1 MRSGKSTKD
10 GYGRTVGIIFS
21 FLLHLVVAVAVLRAP
36 PPKPAPEPIISV
48 TIEPASFL
56 QPKTSKQAAN
66 QIVSPSQAKAAPP
79 PEETRLL
86 SERDSATEKEQIRR
100 GDEGGFP
107 GQRKPAAQSQ
117 ASKQSGGKK
126 TSEPSHDEAQKK
138 AAQKEAKSPQEK
150 KPPEKPQEA
159 PQKPVHE
166 TVAKNRPEK
175 LTDLHLD
182 NSTLAKKF
190 GAAES
195 AEPAQAKSSSS
206 EASKAA
212 SEPLSDYQAFSRPPG
227 SGAAFL
233 GQGGINDHLP
243 NLPDGDITM
252 LNAKA
257 NTYAGFVRR
266 VAVQVFSQLRAR
278 GWERLSASEIRQ
290 MSDFTTV
297 EAVLSPA
304 GKLLAVK
311 LLEGSGSANFDSVLE
326 QSAQAGAKDPNPPA
340 GARAEDGNI
349 HFIFKARSW
358 SSTGANARSG
368 GFSERRWLLL
378 ATGLE

>member
-10 GYGRTVGIIFS
+10 GYGNTVGIIFS
-21 FLLHLVVAVAVLRAP
+21 LLLHIVVAVVVLRAP
-36 PPKPAPEPIISV
+36 PPKPLVEPTITV
-48 TIEPASFL
+48 TIEPPSFL
-56 QPKTSKQAAN
+56 QPKTSKKAPE
-66 QIVSPSQAKAAPP
+66 QIVSPSQAKKAAP

-86 SERDSATEKEQIRR
+86 SEKDSATEKEQIRR

-107 GQRKPAAQSQ
+107 GQQSTSAQSQ
-117 ASKQSGGKK
+117 ASKQSGGEKA
-126 TSEPSHDEAQKK
+126 SEPRQEESPKRVTQREPKP
-138 AAQKEAKSPQEK
+138 PQEK
-150 KPPEKPQEA
+150 RPQEKPHEA
-159 PQKPVHE
+159 PQKPVRE
-166 TVAKNRPEK
+166 TVAKNSTGK
-175 LTDLHLD
+175 LTDLQLD

-190 GAAES
+190 GGAES
-195 AEPAQAKSSSS
+195 ADPEQVKSSSP
-206 EASKAA
+206 EDSKT
-212 SEPLSDYQAFSRPPG
+212 STEPLSDYRAFSRPPG

-266 VAVQVFSQLRAR
+266 VAVQVFSQLRSR
-278 GWERLSASEIRQ
+278 GWERLSAFEIRQ
-290 MSDFTTV
+290 MNDFTTV
-297 EAVLSPA
+297 EAVLSPE
-304 GKLLAVK
+304 GRLLAVK
-311 LLEGSGSANFDSVLE
+311 ILEGSGSANFDSVLE
-326 QSAQAGAKDPNPPA
+326 QSAQAGAKDPNPPP
-340 GARAEDGNI
+340 GARAEDGNF

-358 SSTGANARSG
+358 SSSGANPRGG

>member
-10 GYGRTVGIIFS
+10 GYGNTVGIIFS
-21 FLLHLVVAVAVLRAP
+21 LLLHIVVAVVVLRAP
-36 PPKPAPEPIISV
+36 PPKPPVEPIISV
-48 TIEPASFL
+48 TIEPPSFL
-56 QPKTSKQAAN
+56 QPKTSKKAPE
-66 QIVSPSQAKAAPP
+66 QIVSPSQAKEAVP

-86 SERDSATEKEQIRR
+86 SEKDSATEKEQIRR

-107 GQRKPAAQSQ
+107 GQQSTSAQSQ
-117 ASKQSGGKK
+117 ASKQSGGSKA
-126 TSEPSHDEAQKK
+126 SEPRQEESPKRVV
-138 AAQKEAKSPQEK
+138 QKEPKPPQEK
-150 KPPEKPQEA
+150 RPQEKPLEP
-159 PQKPVHE
+159 PQKPVRE
-166 TVAKNRPEK
+166 TMAKNSTGK

-190 GAAES
+190 GG
-195 AEPAQAKSSSS
+195 AEPADPEQAKSSSP
-206 EASKAA
+206 EDSKASA
-212 SEPLSDYQAFSRPPG
+212 EPLSDYRAFSRPPG

-266 VAVQVFSQLRAR
+266 VAVQVFSQLRSR
-278 GWERLSASEIRQ
+278 GWERLSAFEIRQ

-297 EAVLSPA
+297 EAVLSPE
-304 GKLLAVK
+304 GRLLAVK
-311 LLEGSGSANFDSVLE
+311 ILEGSGSANFDSVLE
-326 QSAQAGAKDPNPPA
+326 QSAQAGAKDPNPPP

-358 SSTGANARSG
+358 SSSGANPRGG